1 MELAQEESSYEDI
14 ASKFFEHFVAIS
26 DAMNTLGGSGL
37 WDEQDGFYYDQ
48 LYVPGSAMP
57 LRVRSIVGII
67 PLFAVEVLEDEMIN
81 RLPGFRKRMQW
92 FLDHRQDLARH
103 ISYCNRRGSDGT
115 AHGHRLLA
123 IPSRARLERVLRII
137 LDEREFLS
145 PHGIRALSRIHQ
157 EKPFVFRADGVEQRV
172 AYLPGES
179 DSGLFGGNSNWR
191 GPVWFPVNFLL
202 IEALERYHHFYGD
215 YLQVECPTGSGQ
227 KMNLAQ
233 VAREIGGRLVS
244 LFLPDSTG
252 RRPCHGDDPR
262 LASDPHWREL
272 LFFHEYFHGD
282 TGRGL
287 GANHQTG
294 WTALVTR
301 LLDELSR
308 KSDISISKS
317 KDLEPRMEHG

>member
-1 MELAQEESSYEDI
+1 
-14 ASKFFEHFVAIS
+14 
-26 DAMNTLGGSGL
+26 MNTLGGTGL

-67 PLFAVEVLEDEMIN
+67 PLFAVEVLEDEMVN

-115 AHGHRLLA
+115 PHGHRLLA

-145 PHGIRALSRIHQ
+145 PHGIRALSRIHK

-191 GPVWFPVNFLL
+191 GPVWFPVNFLF

-233 VAREIGGRLVS
+233 VAREISERLIS
-244 LFLPDSTG
+244 LFLPDSIG

-282 TGRGL
+282 TGQGL

-308 KSDISISKS
+308 KCEIPTSKS
-317 KDLEPRMEHG
+317 KDLEPRIQHE